1 MFYTATMQDV
11 QKAIKVLHAR
21 KDRAY
26 GGAWKRRGERIS
38 VVPNIARKVDRLTT
52 FAGDELM
59 LPDEHILDTAV
70 DLYVYSLKYRLFLAE
85 QAPSLATMLALRRP
99 SLPLSDGNDN
109 FNQLVDGGKYEF
121 AGKETTREMIN
132 RISSLFEQLWPAV
145 EAEADI
151 EQRFSLA
158 NQLSEAAKNLVVKI
172 GRDYPVALEQ
182 FVRDELARPEASE
195 LRV

>member
-1 MFYTATMQDV
+1 MIYSATMQDV

-52 FAGDELM
+52 FADDELI

-70 DLYVYSLKYRLFLAE
+70 DLYVYVLKYRLFLAE
-85 QAPSLATMLALRRP
+85 QAPSLVAILGLREP

-121 AGKETTREMIN
+121 AEKETAREMIN
-132 RISSLFEQLWPAV
+132 CISSLFEQLWPAV
-145 EAEADI
+145 EAESDI
-151 EQRFSLA
+151 EQRLSLA
-158 NQLSEAAKNLVVKI
+158 NKLGEAAKSLVVKI
-172 GRDYPVALEQ
+172 GCDYPVALEQ
-182 FVRDELARPEASE
+182 FVRNELARPEASE